1 MMWHGTIDQEIIYA
15 PIHSVLSLTYFH
27 ENYNQEPKNNR
38 QISKQKS
45 KTAAADSLDDDL
57 FGFLVELLSQI
68 VVAWKAG
75 ILAENFAMSQVC
87 FSEPHVTWGHL
98 QSSNFKICNFMSCS
112 KIFNSYNTQLFL
124 YSHLFNKRGA
134 WNKHGG
140 GAKVAKSLNVE
151 VGINVEGGIFWKK
164 LVHKSNK
171 RGVEGGKI

>member
-1 MMWHGTIDQEIIYA
+1 MHYIY
-15 PIHSVLSLTYFH
+15 
-27 ENYNQEPKNNR
+27 
-38 QISKQKS
+38 
-45 KTAAADSLDDDL
+45 
-57 FGFLVELLSQI
+57 VETVVQNLLL
-68 VVAWKAG
+68 G
-75 ILAENFAMSQVC
+75 
-87 FSEPHVTWGHL
+87 
-98 QSSNFKICNFMSCS
+98 
-112 KIFNSYNTQLFL
+112 